1 MEMLLHVSGPLN
13 QAEEGTKE
21 EESKS
26 TAMPMHSVK
35 TQFNERRQRGG
46 S

>member
-1 MEMLLHVSGPLN
+1 MEMLLHVSGPLT

-26 TAMPMHSVK
+26 TATPMCSIK
-35 TQFNERRQRGG
+35 THINERTPRG
-46 S
+46 SS